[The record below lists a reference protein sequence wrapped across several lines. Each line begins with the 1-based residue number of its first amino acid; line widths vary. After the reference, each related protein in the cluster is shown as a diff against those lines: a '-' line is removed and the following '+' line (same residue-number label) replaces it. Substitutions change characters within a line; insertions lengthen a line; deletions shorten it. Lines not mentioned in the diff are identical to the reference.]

1 MPNLSEVL
9 NRLPAAG
16 STGDGG
22 HVPPPEEPD
31 DSDGAC
37 EMCRGHGW
45 ISPNVPVGHADFGTV
60 TPCHCQESRLEDEQR
75 ERLLTY
81 SNLGHLTRFRF
92 SNLKP
97 DGLSDS
103 EISKSQF
110 RKAYDVARVYANDP
124 RGWLTFTGPNGA
136 GKTHLA
142 AAIANHCVDNS
153 RIVFFSDVPDLLD
166 HLRSSFGPASEISYS
181 DLFEQVR
188 TTPLLVLD
196 GLGSQSATPWAEE
209 KLRQIINHRYN
220 AELPTIVTTAMPLTG
235 LDPYIATRLTT
246 RGLGRVVELG
256 VSEADQLEELGRI
269 PENMLSNMTFKNFN
283 TNLSGLSS
291 EQRKSLEA
299 AYQAAQNFAERPDG
313 WLVLTGRRTGVGKT
327 HLAIAVAER
336 QIQAGKK
343 VMFAQV
349 YQLFFELRT
358 LSRDNPGR
366 YYDMFDR
373 ISNVPLLI
381 LDNLRTHGRFHDVED
396 SGGRRRTMYERW
408 LGGGPWAEDHLYHLI
423 AHRQNHRLATVITSP
438 EDFTYP
444 GGPISSLVQDPMIS
458 QVVQIDANDYRRQR
472 H

>member
-9 NRLPAAG
+9 SNLPAAG
-16 STGDGG
+16 SANGGDYG
-22 HVPPPEEPD
+22 PPEEESD
-31 DSDGAC
+31 DSDGGC
-37 EMCRGHGW
+37 QLCDGRGW
-45 ISPNVPVGHADFGTV
+45 ISPNVPVGHADFGTIA
-60 TPCHCQESRLEDEQR
+60 PCQCQESRLEDEQR
-75 ERLLTY
+75 DRLLTY

-92 SNLKP
+92 DNLEP

-142 AAIANHCVDNS
+142 AAIANHCVDSS
-153 RIVFFSDVPDLLD
+153 RIVFFSHAPDLLD
-166 HLRSSFGPASEISYS
+166 HLRSSFGPASETSYS

-188 TTPLLVLD
+188 STPLLVLD

-209 KLRQIINHRYN
+209 KLRQIINHRFN
-220 AELPTIVTTAMPLTG
+220 AELPTIVTTAVPLNA

-256 VSEADQLEELGRI
+256 MTQSESLEDLGRI
-269 PENMLSNMTFKNFN
+269 PENMLSTMTFERFS
-283 TNLSGLSS
+283 TNVSGLSN

-327 HLAIAVAER
+327 HLAIAVAEQ

-358 LSRDNPGR
+358 LSRDNPSR
-366 YYDMFDR
+366 YSDTFDR
-373 ISNVPLLI
+373 LSNAPLLI
-381 LDNLRTHGRFHDVED
+381 LDNLRTHARFHNIEDD
-396 SGGRRRTMYERW
+396 SGHQRTMYARW
-408 LGGGPWAEDHLYHLI
+408 LGGGPWAEDHLYHLFT
-423 AHRQNHRLATVITSP
+423 HRHNHRLATVVTSA
-438 EDFTYP
+438 EDFTGP
-444 GGPISSLVQDPMIS
+444 GGPISSLLRDPTIS
-458 QVVQIDANDYRRQR
+458 QIVTIDANDYRTHRS
-472 H
+472 

>member
-22 HVPPPEEPD
+22 HVPPNDRPD

-37 EMCRGHGW
+37 QVCNGRGW

-92 SNLKP
+92 DNLDP

-110 RKAYDVARVYANDP
+110 RKAFDVARVYANDP

-166 HLRSSFGPASEISYS
+166 HLRSSFGPASEVSYS

-220 AELPTIVTTAMPLTG
+220 AELPTIVTTALPLTG

-246 RGLGRVVELG
+246 KGLGRVVELG
-256 VSEADQLEELGRI
+256 LTPSESLEDLGRI
-269 PENMLSNMTFKNFN
+269 PDNMLNIMTFEKFK
-283 TNLSGLSS
+283 TNVNGLSNK
-291 EQRKSLEA
+291 QRKSLES
-299 AYQAAQNFAERPDG
+299 AYHTARNFAERPDG

-327 HLAIAVAER
+327 HLAIAVAEW
-336 QIQAGKK
+336 QLQAGRQ
-343 VMFAQV
+343 VMYYFMSRLIFDLQ
-349 YQLFFELRT
+349 T
-358 LSRDNPGR
+358 LVGTDPAR
-366 YYDMFDR
+366 YADLFDR
-373 ISNVPLLI
+373 VSNAPFLI
-381 LDNLRTHGRFHDVED
+381 IDNLRTSLRFRDLENGRSVP
-396 SGGRRRTMYERW
+396 ERW
-408 LGGGPWAEDHLYHLI
+408 LGGTPWAEDQLYHI
-423 AHRQNHRLATVITSP
+423 ITHRHNHRLPTVITSP
-438 EDFTYP
+438 EDFTNQP
-444 GGPISSLVQDPMIS
+444 GPFGSLVQDAAIS
-458 QVVQIDANDYRRQR
+458 
-472 H
+472 